1 MTVEELKVIVT
12 AQTEDFQT
20 KINAVNETLRE
31 TASLAVRASAGIMG
45 VDIYSSPKSAQVSP
59 VSEGELTPESVS
71 GARASVLSL
80 RSGETLIG
88 AVNDNNE
95 ALKGS
100 TTPFQIYTTVELDGE
115 RVGQSVE
122 NYNASRQRITN
133 GR

>member
-20 KINAVNETLRE
+20 KINAVNEALSE
-31 TASLAVRASAGIMG
+31 TASLARKASSGIMG
-45 VDIYSSPKSAQVSP
+45 VELYSSAKSAEVNPLSQ
-59 VSEGELTPESVS
+59 GEMTTENVV

-88 AVNDNNE
+88 AVNDNSE
-95 ALKGS
+95 ALKGG

-122 NYNASRQRITN
+122 TYNASRQRITN